1 MNSNANA
8 RGFWMLKTL
17 CAAGIALFLLSG
29 CTQTRIGY
37 NPEPHI
43 KSFEGEDIFIFSALN
58 AEESKRYAEAAEVY
72 LELYDRTAK
81 KEYLYRA
88 LALKNGIGAYEQVIE
103 RSRKEQVKH
112 PVDRSLVRFE
122 VIAML
127 ALKQYE
133 AAKEKALKLVA
144 ESKKAED
151 YLLVSEAYI
160 KQRHY
165 DTAMKYLERAY
176 AINFDEE
183 ILDKMSIILYVN
195 LGRKSEAIS
204 HLESH
209 SRLHGCS
216 PTICKRLAGFYSEQ
230 NDVDGMLSTYLRLY
244 EVDPQ
249 KGYADAIIKIYS
261 YKKEYPQL
269 LDFLEKSGADDL
281 TLLQLYINA
290 RSYAKA
296 AKLAKKLYNEKGDTV
311 FLGQYAI
318 FTYESAEN
326 KSDRQMLEK
335 VMQTLQRVIRVVDDS
350 LYLNY
355 LGYLMIDHDL
365 DVKGG
370 MEYVR
375 KALEKEPNSPY
386 YKDSLAWGY
395 YKLGQCEEAERLML
409 SVVEELGPDD
419 KEVKLHI
426 EAINDCLGGTKEA
439 R

>member
-1 MNSNANA
+1 MI
-8 RGFWMLKTL
+8 KTL
-17 CAAGIALFLLSG
+17 CFAALALFMLGG
-29 CTQTRIGY
+29 CTQTQISY
-37 NPEPHI
+37 NPEPSV
-43 KSFEGEDIFIFSALN
+43 KSFEDEDIYIFSALS
-58 AEESKRYAEAAEVY
+58 AEEQKRYAEAAEVY

-81 KEYLYRA
+81 SEYLYRA

-103 RSRKEQVKH
+103 RSRAEQLRH
-112 PVDRSLVRFE
+112 PDDKSLIRFE

-127 ALKQYE
+127 SLKQYD

-160 KQRHY
+160 KQRHF

-216 PTICKRLAGFYSEQ
+216 ETICKRLAGFYSEQ

-244 EVDPQ
+244 DVTPQ
-249 KGYADAIIKIYS
+249 KGYADAIVKIYS

-269 LDFLEKSGADDL
+269 MDFLERTGADDM

-296 AKLAKKLYNEKGDTV
+296 AKLAKKLYNEHGDAV

-318 FTYESAEN
+318 FTYESAE
-326 KSDRQMLEK
+326 KKDDRKMLER
-335 VMQTLQRVIRVVDDS
+335 VMQTLKQVIRVVDDS

-355 LGYLMIDHDL
+355 LGYLMIDHDM

-370 MEYVR
+370 MEYVE
-375 KALEKEPNSPY
+375 KALEKEPNSPFY
-386 YKDSLAWGY
+386 RDSLAWGH
-395 YKLGQCEEAERLML
+395 YKLGNCEEAERLML
-409 SVVEELGPDD
+409 QVIEELGPDD
-419 KEVKLHI
+419 KEVKSHMD
-426 EAINDCLGGTKEA
+426 AINECLGSDKTESKPQ
-439 R
+439 